1 MKTGATKIS
10 WEGSLEIQERTHGG
24 WSMVTLVARKRSTA
38 IQKALKSTE
47 KDNFSDL
54 EVEWKGENQRRIT

>member
-1 MKTGATKIS
+1 MKIGATKIS

-24 WSMVTLVARKRSTA
+24 WSVVTLVVMKRRRA

-47 KDNFSDL
+47 NDNYSDL
-54 EVEWKGENQRRIT
+54 EVEWKGENQWRIT